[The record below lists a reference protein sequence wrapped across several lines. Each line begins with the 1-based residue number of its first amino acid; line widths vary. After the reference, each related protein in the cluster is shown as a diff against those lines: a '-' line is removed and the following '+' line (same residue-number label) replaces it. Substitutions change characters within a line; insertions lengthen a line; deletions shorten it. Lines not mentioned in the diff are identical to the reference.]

1 MNKEIN
7 IFDYHGKKTTCL
19 LPDDAELLIV
29 TEATGDEIIDVFR
42 EETMF
47 GNSLELIERLDPNG
61 HNRMKDCI
69 DRIYKVDL
77 YDERFFDA
85 WNDSREVPD
94 EWVFID
100 YHF

>member
-77 YDERFFDA
+77 YDERFDA
-85 WNDSREVPD
+85 WNNNREVPD

-100 YHF
+100 CHF